1 MPKEKILP
9 QMKKVVLAKDHPG
22 IVDVL
27 PHFCRGFYL
36 FSRRGNIRCGNLDG
50 NLDGSRVKTVR
61 DLFCGPAE

>member
-9 QMKKVVLAKDHPG
+9 HMKKVVLAKDHPA

-36 FSRRGNIRCGNLDG
+36 FSRRGNTRCGNLDG
-50 NLDGSRVKTVR
+50 SGVKTVR
-61 DLFCGPAE
+61 DLFGGPAE